1 MSTLSPRG
9 HALVNVGRSAFRPTD
24 ADRARLLAELR
35 SQLGDAALPP
45 DMSTVASVAA
55 AGKSLWPIISMV
67 VLGAGLVSG
76 ALFFARQRGTGQDH
90 LQETQEM
97 QETIVAPLA
106 IAPQVI
112 DPAAAPSAEQATIP
126 ATTALA
132 ANPPEL
138 PAASVHR
145 PKDRLAA
152 EVTIL
157 SRATHDLRA
166 GHPAEALKALDEY
179 RHKFPKGLLG
189 EEQCAARAQA
199 LCALGRFDEANA
211 KLASL
216 APQSPLAVQ
225 AKQFCDARLAAR

>member
-9 HALVNVGRSAFRPTD
+9 NALVNAGRRAFRPTD

-45 DMSTVASVAA
+45 DMNTVASAVA
-55 AGKSLWPIISMV
+55 AGKTLWPILSAV
-67 VLGAGLVSG
+67 VLGAGLVGG
-76 ALFFARQRGTGQDH
+76 ALFFARQQGAGQDNP
-90 LQETQEM
+90 QET
-97 QETIVAPLA
+97 QETIVAPVALE
-106 IAPQVI
+106 PQVI
-112 DPAAAPSAEQATIP
+112 EPVAVPSAEQATIP

-132 ANPPEL
+132 VNPPEL
-138 PAASVHR
+138 PATSVHR
-145 PKDRLAA
+145 PQDRLAA
-152 EVTIL
+152 EVTLL
-157 SRATHDLRA
+157 SRATRDLRA

-189 EEQCAARAQA
+189 EEQRAARAQA

-211 KLASL
+211 KLAGL